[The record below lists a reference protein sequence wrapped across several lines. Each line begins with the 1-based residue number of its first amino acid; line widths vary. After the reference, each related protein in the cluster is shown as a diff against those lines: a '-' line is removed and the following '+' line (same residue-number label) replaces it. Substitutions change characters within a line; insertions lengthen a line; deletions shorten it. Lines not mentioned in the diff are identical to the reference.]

1 MSVAVSEPHVLLVHA
16 NPLQRV
22 LPVPPYGLELVRS
35 ALDGVTGS
43 CEIIDPFL
51 TDARPLAAAAE
62 SARRS
67 AADVIGVGL
76 RVLEDC
82 IPIDGLAEREE
93 PLDVHS
99 VIGEVRQLV
108 AALREARPDATIV
121 LGGAG
126 FSACPAEALDE
137 LDVPLGVVGAGER
150 PFRTLVER
158 VAAGAE
164 IGSIAGV
171 VRRGEAIAPH
181 SYVVSERSAAQR
193 EPLYAPAYG
202 FPVRLRTGCAMACSY
217 CTAANMGRV
226 HGDGDVG
233 EIVDEIAALV
243 ASARLRGLPV
253 LPLFLAADE
262 VNLPDERLLVRVLRE
277 LVARELAKSLRWR
290 GYFNPTPFSDELC
303 ELIVATNGTVSMTVD
318 SACDDVLARNGKPF
332 RRRHLDAA
340 VERVVGHGITLELG
354 LIFGMP
360 GETEQTLAETVAWV
374 HALPARV
381 EVVYAA
387 GARVYPGTPLARAA
401 EAEPEHV
408 VRVGEGAA
416 RPRRLLRARDATG
429 PRAPAAGAARSE
441 AAHRSARRGLPQR
454 EPCALRGLPGGSGS
468 RRSAGLGSDARGCD
482 RGDSRNTRG
491 PPADRALARAAR
503 PRGADARRDAR
514 GRRRRCRAA
523 ATRTAGVCGDG
534 CDGPA
539 GAARAAGVTQGR
551 PGEGLGRRASGRGS
565 WGLWASLL
573 AAVSA
578 VQKALSRGRL
588 RGLSTA

>member
-1 MSVAVSEPHVLLVHA
+1 
-16 NPLQRV
+16 
-22 LPVPPYGLELVRS
+22 
-35 ALDGVTGS
+35 
-43 CEIIDPFL
+43 
-51 TDARPLAAAAE
+51 
-62 SARRS
+62 
-67 AADVIGVGL
+67 
-76 RVLEDC
+76 VLEDC

-108 AALREARPDATIV
+108 AALREARPAATIV

-171 VRRGEAIAPH
+171 VRRGEAIPQH
-181 SYVVSERSAAQR
+181 SYVVSGRSAAQR

-202 FPVRLRTGCAMACSY
+202 FPVRLRTGCAMECSY

-243 ASARLRGLPV
+243 ASARLKGLPV

-277 LVARELAKSLRWR
+277 LLARDLAKSLRWR

-318 SACDDVLARNGKPF
+318 SSCDDVLARNGKPF
-332 RRRHLDAA
+332 RRRHLDAT

-408 VRVGEGAA
+408 VRVGDGALDPVA
-416 RPRRLLRARDATG
+416 Y
-429 PRAPAAGAARSE
+429 
-441 AAHRSARRGLPQR
+441 
-454 EPCALRGLPGGSGS
+454 CAL
-468 RRSAGLGSDARGCD
+468 
-482 RGDSRNTRG
+482 G
-491 PPADRALARAAR
+491 PPRALARRLQELLGAR
-503 PRGADARRDAR
+503 PHTDLLGVGYRSASRAPSEAYRVVRDRGARPAWEAMLDGATGATPGLRAALLQIALWHGRHDLAVPTLDAMLAAGDGDAGQLRRARRVYAVMGAT
-514 GRRRRCRAA
+514 GR
-523 ATRTAGVCGDG
+523 
-534 CDGPA
+534 
-539 GAARAAGVTQGR
+539 
-551 PGEGLGRRASGRGS
+551 LGRLVRRG
-565 WGLWASLL
+565 
-573 AAVSA
+573 
-578 VQKALSRGRL
+578 
-588 RGLSTA
+588 

>member
-1 MSVAVSEPHVLLVHA
+1 MPWSIPGVVSVAVSHPHVLLVHA

-22 LPVPPYGLELVRS
+22 LPVPPYGLELVRG

-43 CEIIDPFL
+43 CEIVDPFL
-51 TDARPLAAAAE
+51 TDVRPLAAAAE

-67 AADVIGVGL
+67 EADVIGLGL

-150 PFRTLVER
+150 PFRILVQR

-181 SYVVSERSAAQR
+181 SYVVSGRAAVQR

-202 FPVRLRTGCAMACSY
+202 FPVRLRTGCAMECSY

-243 ASARLRGLPV
+243 ASARLKGLPV

-277 LVARELAKSLRWR
+277 LVARDLAKALHWR

-318 SACDDVLARNGKPF
+318 SSCDDVLARNGKPF

-360 GETEQTLAETVAWV
+360 GETEQTLADTVAWV
-374 HALPARV
+374 HALPGQV

-401 EAEPEHV
+401 EAEPERV
-408 VRVGEGAA
+408 VRVGEGALDPVA
-416 RPRRLLRARDATG
+416 Y
-429 PRAPAAGAARSE
+429 
-441 AAHRSARRGLPQR
+441 
-454 EPCALRGLPGGSGS
+454 CALGTP
-468 RRSAGLGSDARGCD
+468 
-482 RGDSRNTRG
+482 
-491 PPADRALARAAR
+491 RALARRLHELLGAR
-503 PRGADARRDAR
+503 PHTDLLGVGYRSASRAPSEAYRVVRERGARPAWDAMLEGATGASPGLRGALLQIALWHGRHDLAVPTLDAMLAAGDGDAGQLRRARRVYAVM
-514 GRRRRCRAA
+514 G
-523 ATRTAGVCGDG
+523 ATSR
-534 CDGPA
+534 
-539 GAARAAGVTQGR
+539 
-551 PGEGLGRRASGRGS
+551 LGRLVRRG
-565 WGLWASLL
+565 
-573 AAVSA
+573 
-578 VQKALSRGRL
+578 
-588 RGLSTA
+588 